1 MVYNLYTM
9 ILEKVSPGGIHLWIG
24 HFNRYFLWRENPADP
39 PGIFFTVR
47 SCSGI
52 KNTKVYE
59 KTGLM
64 RIMRQIYF
72 AIFSLLVLVAAGF
85 SGCTGSPGSAGTSD
99 RDVILQGIA
108 SGEQYCINHLSTGV
122 STDKCRVTTT
132 NTELIITRI
141 TADAKAHE
149 QTCLQNI
156 RRSDSASA
164 CPVPPAALEAAAERS
179 AICID
184 NYGNNNVDAVKSCV
198 DTAFAA
204 VT

>member
-1 MVYNLYTM
+1 
-9 ILEKVSPGGIHLWIG
+9 
-24 HFNRYFLWRENPADP
+24 
-39 PGIFFTVR
+39 
-47 SCSGI
+47 
-52 KNTKVYE
+52 
-59 KTGLM
+59 M

-85 SGCTGSPGSAGTSD
+85 SGCTGSQGSAGTSD

-132 NTELIITRI
+132 NTELIVTRI

-156 RRSDSASA
+156 QRSDSASA
-164 CPVPPAALEAAAERS
+164 CTVPPATLEAAAERS

-184 NYGNNNVDAVKSCV
+184 NSGNNNVDAVKSCV